1 MAVRKSIQK
10 SPWVSYFNSG
20 GCNGCALEV
29 VALVTPRYDIERF
42 GAVLRSSARHADILL
57 VSGCVT
63 EQSKKRL
70 KKVYEQMS
78 PDKKVI
84 AIGICGCSGGPFRFT
99 YNIKKRMDEVI
110 PVDMYVPGC
119 PPRPEAIINAIVKMM
134 GEKDGS
140 KPKAPAARGRKGK

>member
-1 MAVRKSIQK
+1 MALRKSIKK

-57 VSGCVT
+57 VSGALT
-63 EQSKKRL
+63 EQSRKRL
-70 KKVYEQMS
+70 RQVYDQMS

-99 YNIKKRMDEVI
+99 YNIKKRLDEEV

-119 PPRPEAIINAIVKMM
+119 PPRPEAIIDAIVKMM
-134 GEKDGS
+134 EAKDGS
-140 KPKAPAARGRKGK
+140 AKGAPAARVRKGK